1 MKWFH
6 SLRLVIWLKSKVG
19 CNSES
24 KQDDLSKD
32 DNVYDYY
39 INVDEDIKR
48 RERQELLD
56 DVNRELRKY
65 W

>member
-1 MKWFH
+1 
-6 SLRLVIWLKSKVG
+6 VIWLKSKVG